1 MSLRDLVLNNFRWKL
16 TAFVLAML
24 VWFVIKFAI
33 YKGATGGLNQILRH
47 QPVMVLKAPDD
58 PRSFRIDPP
67 QVDVVVQGAKEL
79 GPDDLQVFV
88 NLTTWPEDLNSAF
101 KPVLVRA
108 ADSTKVRVQP
118 RFVMV
123 ERVTPSEASLG
134 NPLKKP

>member
-1 MSLRDLVLNNFRWKL
+1 MSLRDLVLNNLRWKL
-16 TAFVLAML
+16 TALLLAML
-24 VWFVIKFAI
+24 VWFVIKVAI
-33 YKGATGGLNQILRH
+33 HKGATGGPNQVLRH

-88 NLTTWPEDLNSAF
+88 NLTKWPEDVPSLF

-108 ADSTKVRVQP
+108 ADSSKVRVQP
-118 RFVMV
+118 LFVMV
-123 ERVTPSEASLG
+123 ERVAPPEASLS